1 MTAAGKFLY
10 LEPREFLDKAI
21 IAQYR
26 GRNVYELHKLIK
38 QYAAHLLARTPE
50 LGADAYED
58 AAEIV
63 DYKIIPS
70 ISYMGEF
77 APCVVASI
85 DEIEEGELEGDPEV
99 VVIHGK
105 LWEVLC

>member
-1 MTAAGKFLY
+1 MSMERIY
-10 LEPREFLDKAI
+10 LQPRAFLDKAI

-38 QYAAHLLARTPE
+38 QYAAHFLDSNPS

-58 AAEIV
+58 AAEFV
-63 DYKIIPS
+63 DYNTIPS
-70 ISYMGEF
+70 LSYMGEL
-77 APCVVASI
+77 APFVVAAV
-85 DEIEEGELEGDPEV
+85 DEIEEGELEGDPG
-99 VVIHGK
+99 VIVLNGK